1 MEMIIRKNNYLIIIM
16 ILIFLTSCDSK
27 NIFNQYTSIP
37 NGSWEANK
45 KVSFNFSIK
54 DTISKRNLFIN
65 LRNNKH
71 YQFSNIYL
79 ITSLN
84 FPNDTKIIDTLQ
96 YEMADAT
103 GNFLGSGFSDIKEN
117 KLFYK
122 EEKTFPV
129 SGSYTFEVYQAMRK
143 NGQVNGIEFLEGITD
158 VGFRIEKP
166 QNK

>member
-37 NGSWEANK
+37 NGSWEANQ
-45 KVSFNFSIK
+45 KVTFNFTIK

-79 ITSLN
+79 ITTLH
-84 FPNDTKIIDTLQ
+84 FPNNTKIIDTLQ

-103 GNFLGSGFSDIKEN
+103 GKFLGSGFSDIKEN

-122 EEKTFPV
+122 EEKAFPI
-129 SGSYTFEVYQAMRK
+129 SGNYTFEVYQAMRK
-143 NGQVNGIEFLEGITD
+143 NGQINGIEFLEGVTD
-158 VGFRIEKP
+158 VGFSIEKT
-166 QNK
+166 N

>member
-27 NIFNQYTSIP
+27 NVFNQYQSIP
-37 NGSWEANK
+37 NGSWEANHK
-45 KVSFNFSIK
+45 INFNFTIE

-79 ITSLN
+79 ITTLN
-84 FPNDTKIIDTLQ
+84 FPNGTQIIDTLQ

-103 GNFLGSGFSDIKEN
+103 GKFLGSGFSDIKEN

-129 SGSYTFEVYQAMRK
+129 SGSYSFEVYQAMRK
-143 NGQVNGIEFLEGITD
+143 NGQVTGIEFLEGITD
-158 VGFRIEKP
+158 VGFSIEKT
-166 QNK
+166 N